1 MRECESQIPEEK
13 NSVFT
18 SFSDSFAY
26 GSFIALPF
34 QHYIPGMVAF
44 YRLQEETVDILIVGN
59 SHVFSSFD
67 SDIIIVVL
75 LKLLH
80 KFDWKVLL
88 IGCSIAV
95 GIFSLMGI
103 IRSFYWKAWNEDAAA
118 IPAVAFVAMGMHDSG
133 GNPGWYDGFGW
144 SLFDSTGDDVIAAKE
159 AAKEDIE
166 KSSKNFINNP
176 AYAGNFYMIK
186 MNRR

>member
-1 MRECESQIPEEK
+1 M
-13 NSVFT
+13 
-18 SFSDSFAY
+18 
-26 GSFIALPF
+26 
-34 QHYIPGMVAF
+34 
-44 YRLQEETVDILIVGN
+44 DILIVGN

-75 LKLLH
+75 VKLLH